1 MIGWIINPPG
11 WAILP
16 LIGGGLF
23 LIWLHVRRRPD
34 VQVKDQI
41 TPPQSASVP
50 YDTRP
55 KKATPSG
62 GQLIDLGQN
71 ILIATV
77 VVTCIGLVLGL
88 FLILLGNTQNTR
100 RAAMP
105 APAKPEIA
113 QSAPPP
119 VKAPVPDQ
127 IVVPAAPSPP
137 PPTPA
142 PPARE
147 FVKEGITPEYLV
159 GLYDGSHTSSGAKLR
174 ASVFTGKWMQ
184 VTGALGEVVGGEPF
198 LSGRSPA
205 VGSLKSTTGTS
216 FLLVFK
222 GEWIERAA
230 MVPKN
235 QTVTVRGKIQEI
247 SRVYVTLEDV
257 ELIDPT
263 NEGPTCSPR
272 ARRGSTAERKRRKS
286 RPS

>member
-1 MIGWIINPPG
+1 
-11 WAILP
+11 
-16 LIGGGLF
+16 
-23 LIWLHVRRRPD
+23 
-34 VQVKDQI
+34 
-41 TPPQSASVP
+41 
-50 YDTRP
+50 
-55 KKATPSG
+55 
-62 GQLIDLGQN
+62 
-71 ILIATV
+71 
-77 VVTCIGLVLGL
+77 
-88 FLILLGNTQNTR
+88 
-100 RAAMP
+100 MP

-222 GEWIERAA
+222 GEWIQRAA

-263 NEGPTCSPR
+263 NEGPTRSPR

-286 RPS
+286 RPSRPLPPPSGSNGTEAPASRLGLFNGADCATTC